1 MKFYLSIGLLVA
13 ATFAFSLQLALPMS
27 APAVAMRDGLTWL
40 INATRPSTTVGAY
53 KLFLRD
59 GESASALS
67 SSEVDALLAEK
78 AAGAPSLTTLVGG
91 PDATCSLIRGS
102 DSGVLLIC
110 APTTLTGLD
119 PATPPTEEAAYT
131 LRVTVEAQQ
140 ERLAYDV
147 EVKATWYPQELEEQ
161 RLAAR
166 TQGLNVGNAYPVIKN
181 MSNHQVHACILD
193 WEGGSEMLGYAWVG
207 GDAYLVWGWAETR
220 RELDALLI
228 R

>member
-1 MKFYLSIGLLVA
+1 MKIYLGTGLLVA
-13 ATFAFSLQLALPMS
+13 ATLAFILQLALPSS
-27 APAVAMRDGLTWL
+27 APAVAMRAGIGWVVETL
-40 INATRPSTTVGAY
+40 RSSTTVGAY

-67 SSEVDALLAEK
+67 SSEADALLAEK

-102 DSGVLLIC
+102 GSGHLLVC

-119 PATPPTEEAAYT
+119 PATPLTEEAAIA
-131 LRVTVEAQQ
+131 LRATVEAQQ
-140 ERLAYDV
+140 ERLAYD
-147 EVKATWYPQELEEQ
+147 ETVKATWYPYEFEEQ

-166 TQGLNVGNAYPVIKN
+166 TQGLNVGNAYPVIN
-181 MSNHQVHACILD
+181 DMSGHQVHACILD

>member
-1 MKFYLSIGLLVA
+1 MKFYLATGLLVA
-13 ATFAFSLQLALPMS
+13 ATLAFILQLALPS
-27 APAVAMRDGLTWL
+27 SPPAVAMRTGIGWVVETL
-40 INATRPSTTVGAY
+40 RSSTTVGAY

-67 SSEVDALLAEK
+67 SSEADALLAEK

-102 DSGVLLIC
+102 GSGHLLVC
-110 APTTLTGLD
+110 APTALAGLD
-119 PATPPTEEAAYT
+119 PATPLTEEAGIA
-131 LRVTVEAQQ
+131 LRATVEAQQ
-140 ERLAYDV
+140 ERLAYD
-147 EVKATWYPQELEEQ
+147 ETVKATWYPYEFEEQ

-166 TQGLNVGNAYPVIKN
+166 TQGLNVGNAYPFN
-181 MSNHQVHACILD
+181 NTMSGHEVHACILD

-220 RELDALLI
+220 RELDALLV

>member
-1 MKFYLSIGLLVA
+1 MKFYLGIGLLVA
-13 ATFAFSLQLALPMS
+13 ATFAFSLQLALPKS

-40 INATRPSTTVGAY
+40 IDATRPSTTVGAY

-67 SSEVDALLAEK
+67 SSEVDALLAAK
-78 AAGAPSLTTLVGG
+78 AAGAPSLITLVGG

-102 DSGVLLIC
+102 GSGQLLIC

-119 PATPPTEEAAYT
+119 PSTPLTEEAAYT
-131 LRVTVEAQQ
+131 LRATVEAQQ
-140 ERLAYDV
+140 ERLAYD
-147 EVKATWYPQELEEQ
+147 ENVKASWYSYEFEEQ

-166 TQGLNVGNAYPVIKN
+166 AQGLTVGNAYPVIHN
-181 MSNHQVHACILD
+181 LSGHQVHACLLD
-193 WEGGSEMLGYAWVG
+193 WERGVEMLGYSWVG
-207 GDAYLVWGWAETR
+207 GDAYLVWAWAETR
-220 RELDALLI
+220 SEMDTLLI